1 MVLYRFTPKENSDE
15 PMKST
20 QLLCTFST
28 AGEYEKIVE
37 NIKTNYTLFNN
48 KIFVFSN
55 EKNKDEL
62 FITYNIVFVDNGVKK
77 LPNTISIHRK
87 KQTNTLYTL
96 NAMNKLIT
104 EENNGVF
111 DNTFKLSWELYK
123 NSLIITNE
131 VSVKIIS
138 LKIFTIIN

>member
-1 MVLYRFTPKENSDE
+1 
-15 PMKST
+15 MKDT
-20 QLLCTFST
+20 QLLCTFAVPT
-28 AGEYEKIVE
+28 EYQLVIEQ
-37 NIKTNYTLFNN
+37 IKSFYILSNN
-48 KIFVFSN
+48 KIFVFVN
-55 EKNKDEL
+55 EKNSNEL
-62 FITYNIVFVDNGVKK
+62 YLTYNIAIKDSMVKK

-111 DNTFKLSWELYK
+111 DKTYQLNWDYYK

-138 LKIFTIIN
+138 LKIFDIIS

>member
-1 MVLYRFTPKENSDE
+1 
-15 PMKST
+15 MKDT
-20 QLLCTFST
+20 QLLCTFSIPT
-28 AGEYEKIVE
+28 EYKLVLEQ
-37 NIKTNYTLFNN
+37 IKSFYKLSNN
-48 KIFVFSN
+48 KIFVFNN
-55 EKNKDEL
+55 EKNNNEL
-62 FITYNIVFVDNGVKK
+62 YLTYNIVYTESGLKK
-77 LPNTISIHRK
+77 LPNTISVHRK

-111 DNTFKLSWELYK
+111 DKSYQLNWEYYK

-138 LKIFTIIN
+138 LKIFDVIS

>member
-1 MVLYRFTPKENSDE
+1 
-15 PMKST
+15 MKDT
-20 QLLCTFST
+20 QLLCTFAVPT
-28 AGEYEKIVE
+28 EYKLIIEH
-37 NIKTNYTLFNN
+37 IKQFYTLSNN

-55 EKNKDEL
+55 EKNNNEL
-62 FITYNIVFVDNGVKK
+62 YLTYNIIYAETSLKK

-111 DNTFKLSWELYK
+111 DKTYQLNWEYYK

-138 LKIFTIIN
+138 LKIFGIIS

>member
-1 MVLYRFTPKENSDE
+1 
-15 PMKST
+15 MKDT
-20 QLLCTFST
+20 QLLCTFSVPT
-28 AGEYEKIVE
+28 DYKLLVE
-37 NIKTNYTLFNN
+37 QVKSFYTLTNN
-48 KIFVFSN
+48 KIFVFNN
-55 EKNKDEL
+55 EKNNNEL
-62 FITYNIVFVDNGVKK
+62 YLTYNILNSESAHKK

-111 DNTFKLSWELYK
+111 DKTYQLNWEYYN

-131 VSVKIIS
+131 ISVKIIP
-138 LKIFTIIN
+138 LKIFDIIS

>member
-1 MVLYRFTPKENSDE
+1 
-15 PMKST
+15 MKDT
-20 QLLCTFST
+20 QLLCTFSIPT
-28 AGEYEKIVE
+28 DYKLLVE
-37 NIKTNYTLFNN
+37 QVKSFYTLTNN
-48 KIFVFSN
+48 KIFVFNN
-55 EKNKDEL
+55 EKNNNEL
-62 FITYNIVFVDNGVKK
+62 YLTYNILNSEAARKK

-111 DNTFKLSWELYK
+111 DKTYQLNWEYYN

-131 VSVKIIS
+131 ISVKIIP
-138 LKIFTIIN
+138 LKIFDIIS

>member
-1 MVLYRFTPKENSDE
+1 
-15 PMKST
+15 MKDT
-20 QLLCTFST
+20 QLLCTFVVPT
-28 AGEYEKIVE
+28 EYKLVIEQV
-37 NIKTNYTLFNN
+37 KTFYTLSNN
-48 KIFVFSN
+48 KIFVFNN
-55 EKNKDEL
+55 EKNNNEL
-62 FITYNIVFVDNGVKK
+62 YLTYNILHTEASLKK

-111 DNTFKLSWELYK
+111 DKTYQLNWEYYK

-138 LKIFTIIN
+138 LKIFDIIS

>member
-1 MVLYRFTPKENSDE
+1 
-15 PMKST
+15 MKDT
-20 QLLCTFST
+20 QLLCTFAVPT
-28 AGEYEKIVE
+28 EYQLVVE
-37 NIKTNYTLFNN
+37 QIKSFYILSNH
-48 KIFVFSN
+48 KIFVFVN
-55 EKNKDEL
+55 EKNVNEL
-62 FITYNIVFVDNGVKK
+62 YLTYNIAIRDSMVKK

-111 DNTFKLSWELYK
+111 DKTYQLNWDYYK

-138 LKIFTIIN
+138 LKIFDIIS

>member
-1 MVLYRFTPKENSDE
+1 
-15 PMKST
+15 MKDT

-28 AGEYEKIVE
+28 PSDYQTVSDTVKKI
-37 NIKTNYTLFNN
+37 YTLSNN
-48 KIFVFSN
+48 RIFVFSN
-55 EKNKDEL
+55 EKNKSEL
-62 FITYNIVFVDNGVKK
+62 FLTYNITITSERVKK

-87 KQTNTLYTL
+87 KLTNTLYTL

-111 DNTFKLSWELYK
+111 DKSFQLNWDFYK

-138 LKIFTIIN
+138 LEIFTIIN

>member
-1 MVLYRFTPKENSDE
+1 
-15 PMKST
+15 MKST

-37 NIKTNYTLFNN
+37 NIKTNYALFNN

-55 EKNKDEL
+55 EKKKDEL
-62 FITYNIVFVDNGVKK
+62 FITYNTLFVNNGVKK

>member
-1 MVLYRFTPKENSDE
+1 
-15 PMKST
+15 MKDT

-28 AGEYEKIVE
+28 SSDYQIVSDTVKKI
-37 NIKTNYTLFNN
+37 YTLSNN
-48 KIFVFSN
+48 RIFVFSN
-55 EKNKDEL
+55 EKNKSEL
-62 FITYNIVFVDNGVKK
+62 FLTYNITITGEGVRK

-87 KQTNTLYTL
+87 KLTNTLYTL
-96 NAMNKLIT
+96 NAMNKLIA

-111 DNTFKLSWELYK
+111 DKSFQLNWDFYK

-138 LKIFTIIN
+138 LEIFTIIN

>member
-1 MVLYRFTPKENSDE
+1 
-15 PMKST
+15 MKDT

-28 AGEYEKIVE
+28 PSDYQTVSDTVKKI
-37 NIKTNYTLFNN
+37 YTLPNN

-55 EKNKDEL
+55 VKNKSEL
-62 FITYNIVFVDNGVKK
+62 FLTYSIVITSKGARK

-87 KQTNTLYTL
+87 KLTNTLYTL
-96 NAMNKLIT
+96 NAMNTLIT
-104 EENNGVF
+104 EENNGDF
-111 DNTFKLSWELYK
+111 DKSFQLNWEFYK

-138 LKIFTIIN
+138 LEIFTIIS

>member
-1 MVLYRFTPKENSDE
+1 
-15 PMKST
+15 MKDT
-20 QLLCTFST
+20 QLLCTFAVPT
-28 AGEYEKIVE
+28 EYKLIIEH
-37 NIKTNYTLFNN
+37 IKQFYTLSNN

-55 EKNKDEL
+55 EKNNNEL
-62 FITYNIVFVDNGVKK
+62 YLTYNIIYAETSLKK

-111 DNTFKLSWELYK
+111 DKTYQLNWEYYK

-138 LKIFTIIN
+138 LKIFDIIS

>member
-1 MVLYRFTPKENSDE
+1 
-15 PMKST
+15 MKDT
-20 QLLCTFST
+20 QLLCTFTMPS
-28 AGEYEKIVE
+28 EYQILVAHVKSF
-37 NIKTNYTLFNN
+37 YTLSNN
-48 KIFVFSN
+48 KIFVFNN
-55 EKNKDEL
+55 EKNNNEL
-62 FITYNIVFVDNGVKK
+62 YLTYNIVYTEASSKK

-111 DNTFKLSWELYK
+111 DKTFQLNWEFYK

-131 VSVKIIS
+131 VSVKIIP
-138 LKIFTIIN
+138 LKIFDIIS

>member
-1 MVLYRFTPKENSDE
+1 
-15 PMKST
+15 MKDT
-20 QLLCTFST
+20 QLLCTFAVPT
-28 AGEYEKIVE
+28 EYKPLVE
-37 NIKTNYTLFNN
+37 QIKSFYTLSNN
-48 KIFVFSN
+48 KIFVFNN
-55 EKNKDEL
+55 EKNNNEL
-62 FITYNIVFVDNGVKK
+62 YLTYNLLNSEAARQK

-111 DNTFKLSWELYK
+111 DKTYQLNWEYYN

-131 VSVKIIS
+131 VSVKIIP
-138 LKIFTIIN
+138 LKIFDIIS

>member
-1 MVLYRFTPKENSDE
+1 
-15 PMKST
+15 MKDT
-20 QLLCTFST
+20 QLLCTFSVPT
-28 AGEYEKIVE
+28 DYKLLVE
-37 NIKTNYTLFNN
+37 QVKSFYTLTNN
-48 KIFVFSN
+48 KIFVFNN
-55 EKNKDEL
+55 EKNNNEL
-62 FITYNIVFVDNGVKK
+62 YLTYNILNSESASKK

-111 DNTFKLSWELYK
+111 DKTYQLNWEYYN

-131 VSVKIIS
+131 ISVKIIP
-138 LKIFTIIN
+138 LKIFEIIS

>member
-1 MVLYRFTPKENSDE
+1 
-15 PMKST
+15 MKT
-20 QLLCTFST
+20 QLLCTFSVPT
-28 AGEYEKIVE
+28 DYKLLVE
-37 NIKTNYTLFNN
+37 QVKSFYTLTNN
-48 KIFVFSN
+48 KIFVFNN
-55 EKNKDEL
+55 EKNNNEL
-62 FITYNIVFVDNGVKK
+62 YLTYNILNSESASKK

-111 DNTFKLSWELYK
+111 DKTYQLNWEYYN

-131 VSVKIIS
+131 ISVKIIP
-138 LKIFTIIN
+138 LKIFDIIS

>member
-1 MVLYRFTPKENSDE
+1 
-15 PMKST
+15 MKDT

-28 AGEYEKIVE
+28 PSDYQIVSDTVKKI
-37 NIKTNYTLFNN
+37 YTLSNN
-48 KIFVFSN
+48 RIFVFSN
-55 EKNKDEL
+55 EKNKSEL
-62 FITYNIVFVDNGVKK
+62 FLTYNITITVEGVRK

-87 KQTNTLYTL
+87 KLTNTLYTL
-96 NAMNKLIT
+96 NAMNKLIA

-111 DNTFKLSWELYK
+111 DKSFQLNWDFYK

-138 LKIFTIIN
+138 LEIFTIIN

>member
-1 MVLYRFTPKENSDE
+1 
-15 PMKST
+15 MKDT
-20 QLLCTFST
+20 QLLCTFSVPT
-28 AGEYEKIVE
+28 DYKLLVE
-37 NIKTNYTLFNN
+37 QVKSFYTLTNN
-48 KIFVFSN
+48 KIFVFNN
-55 EKNKDEL
+55 EKNNNEL
-62 FITYNIVFVDNGVKK
+62 YLTYNILNSESASKK

-111 DNTFKLSWELYK
+111 DKTYQLNWEYYN

-131 VSVKIIS
+131 ISVKIIP
-138 LKIFTIIN
+138 LKIFDIIS